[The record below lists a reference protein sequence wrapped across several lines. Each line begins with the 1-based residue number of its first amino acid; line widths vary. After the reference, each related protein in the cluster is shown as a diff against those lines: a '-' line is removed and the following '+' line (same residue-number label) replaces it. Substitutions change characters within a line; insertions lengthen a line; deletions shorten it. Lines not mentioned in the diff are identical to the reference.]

1 LPTGVQVVAEN
12 NYGRPDEAYQLLK
25 KITKTFS
32 YALPGSIYEV
42 SPDYGMMTQ
51 AWNIYAFGESIVKQF
66 FGIQPLAYKKEI
78 VIKPSLPKA
87 LTNGKIENVPIGSNE
102 ISIGFVQK
110 ATKDQFAITQ
120 KSTGWSV
127 VFSQPKG
134 KYKKWVVNNRTVAP
148 KLVGDYEQIT
158 LSRKMNTLQLLK

>member
-1 LPTGVQVVAEN
+1 
-12 NYGRPDEAYQLLK
+12 
-25 KITKTFS
+25 
-32 YALPGSIYEV
+32 
-42 SPDYGMMTQ
+42 M
-51 AWNIYAFGESIVKQF
+51 
-66 FGIQPLAYKKEI
+66 
-78 VIKPSLPKA
+78 PKA